1 MRGLISASI
10 LCAFGWIYMGLG
22 FISFPLSIFVLLR
35 SRARENNAT
44 IAFWIVFLLD
54 TIGFIL
60 SVYLISDKIAQ
71 RALM

>member
-35 SRARENNAT
+35 SRAENNAT

-60 SVYLISDKIAQ
+60 SVYLISDKVAQ